1 MATESQILEFI
12 NAYKTCALWSTNDET
27 NERGGDPLDQ
37 NYDTDDI
44 REETALDMENDCRM
58 FIASNQNLLDQV
70 GDYSQHGHDFFLSR
84 NGHGAGFFD
93 RDYPKEI
100 GDTLQKHAREYGEY
114 NLFIG
119 PGEEIWHY

>member
-1 MATESQILEFI
+1 MATESQILDFI

-27 NERGGDPLDQ
+27 NERGGDPLDE

-58 FIASNQNLLDQV
+58 FIASNQTLLDQV
-70 GDYSQHGHDFFLSR
+70 GDYSQHGHDLFLSR
-84 NGHGAGFFD
+84 NGHGAGFWD
-93 RDYPKEI
+93 RGYDKAI
-100 GDTLQKHAREYGEY
+100 GDCLALHAKEYGEY

-119 PGEEIWHY
+119 PGEEIWNY